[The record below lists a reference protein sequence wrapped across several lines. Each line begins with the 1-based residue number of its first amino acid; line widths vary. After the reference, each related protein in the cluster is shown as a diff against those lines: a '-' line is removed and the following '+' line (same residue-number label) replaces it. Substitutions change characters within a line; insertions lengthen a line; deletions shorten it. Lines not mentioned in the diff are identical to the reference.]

1 MSPRP
6 ETTQVSG
13 PSAGKLAGAGNSPD
27 NDDDDDKTVSP
38 DNDDDDDKTVSFIE
52 RCHKHL
58 NKSRF
63 YVYVE
68 VIRDQEIQNHKK
80 CFQHYMSHTV
90 DDAVSHAFDI
100 DSDLAFMILEDRIH
114 YANHCYS
121 FY

>member
-1 MSPRP
+1 MISSVFQS
-6 ETTQVSG
+6 TWHKND
-13 PSAGKLAGAGNSPD
+13 PSAGKLAGAGN
-27 NDDDDDKTVSP
+27 SP

-121 FY
+121 FYWR